1 MLVRVLYLYG
11 FASGPLSTKAQFF
24 RKKFPINVDFEIY
37 DYNPDQESFTNMKS
51 SSLLEDL
58 HIYLEKYYSKGVIL
72 FGSSFGGLLSLWYA
86 SQHPNNVNK
95 LILMAPT
102 LRFSA
107 SIIAKFFDPSDWKKE
122 GFANILHFRYNK
134 MVPLAYSFYQDILD
148 NPPPDF
154 YSLDLTIP
162 TLIFHG
168 KFDDIVPIIWSK
180 EYAKANQY
188 VILRELED
196 DHQFTKE
203 KEEIW
208 RSTKKF
214 LGL

>member
-1 MLVRVLYLYG
+1 MYIRVLYLYG

-24 RKKFPINVDFEIY
+24 KKKFPKNVEFEIY
-37 DYNPDQESFTNMKS
+37 DYNPDQESFTNMKC
-51 SSLLEDL
+51 SSLLKDL
-58 HIYLEKYYSKGVIL
+58 HAYLEKSYSKGVIL
-72 FGSSFGGLLSLWYA
+72 FGSSFGGLLSIWYA
-86 SQHPNNVNK
+86 SQHPDNVNR

-107 SIIAKFFDPSDWKKE
+107 PTIAKLLDPSDWKIE
-122 GFANILHFRYNK
+122 GFTNIMHYRYNK

-154 YSLDLTIP
+154 CSLDINIP
-162 TLIFHG
+162 ILIFHG
-168 KFDDIVPIIWSK
+168 KFDDIVPILWSR
-180 EYAKANQY
+180 EFAKANQS
-188 VILRELED
+188 VILHELKD

-203 KEEIW
+203 KEQIW